1 MDMLATT
8 TGSRPSP
15 GAKQLAVGG
24 FVPFS
29 TLDWP
34 AKFVAVVFVQ
44 GCPWRCG
51 YCHNPH
57 LQQRTAEF
65 AGGWPRIV
73 EMLEKRRGLL
83 DGVVFSG
90 GEPTADPRLPA
101 AMAEVRRQGFRIGL
115 HTAGIYPKRLSR
127 VLPLA
132 DWVALDVK
140 ASDADYARLTGDT
153 QAARKAGA
161 ARAAILAS
169 GVALECRTTLQPG
182 LFDRPGLF
190 DLAQRLAL
198 EGVQEYAIQEFRPQ
212 GCKETIWHPHA
223 PTRYLEAEDWAVLHS
238 QIAKLFPRFHWRPAH
253 G

>member
-1 MDMLATT
+1 MDMLATK
-8 TGSRPSP
+8 TGSLPSAR
-15 GAKQLAVGG
+15 AKQLAVGG

-34 AKFVAVVFVQ
+34 GKFVAVVFVQ

-65 AGGWPRIV
+65 PGGWPRIV

-90 GEPTADPRLPA
+90 GEPTADPRLPE
-101 AMAEVRRQGFRIGL
+101 AMAEVRGQGFQVGL
-115 HTAGIYPKRLSR
+115 HTAGIYPKRLSD

-140 ASDADYARLTGDT
+140 AGDANYAGLTGDPH
-153 QAARKAGA
+153 AARKAAA
-161 ARAAILAS
+161 ARAAVLAS
-169 GVALECRTTLQPG
+169 SVAFECRTTLQPG
-182 LFDRPGLF
+182 LFDRYGLL

-212 GCKETIWHPHA
+212 GCKETTWHSHA
-223 PTRYLEAEDWAVLHS
+223 TTPNLAAEDWAALQS
-238 QIAKLFPRFHWRPAH
+238 QIAKLFRRFHWRPAH